1 MVEGEGA
8 VWAVY
13 KDADPIPEGC
23 TPDLLSSPRLVTG
36 MKAMAPLSVGGLL
49 SKSAEGD
56 KDLAAVCRAV
66 HCPLRQQGA
75 HGSAT

>member
-23 TPDLLSSPRLVTG
+23 TPDLLSSPRLVAE

-49 SKSAEGD
+49 SKGAKGD
-56 KDLAAVCRAV
+56 KDLAAMCRAV